1 MALFGRSKDT
11 QKEAMIAAKRDF
23 EIVSDP
29 DAPGSVR
36 RIRSRVSLRCKALLD
51 KTFVE
56 GAQKTERHEQA
67 TIVAVNEGKPHPEAP
82 KARAFGTVPAFDHE
96 VMAFLPQEVA
106 DRAFDLGRRYQRVEI
121 DAKQAIDY
129 MQALA
134 DELCTTL
141 QVDPP
146 FEALRFLRDEIAE
159 EEGDGTEEEGDG
171 TEEEEGSEGEDAP
184 KA

>member
-11 QKEAMIAAKRDF
+11 QKEAMVAAKRDF
-23 EIVSDP
+23 EIASDP

-36 RIRSRVSLRCKALLD
+36 RIRSRVALRCKALLD
-51 KTFVE
+51 KTFVD
-56 GAQKTERHEQA
+56 GAQRTERHEQA
-67 TIVAVNEGKPHPEAP
+67 VIVAINNGKPQPEAP
-82 KARAFGTVPAFDHE
+82 KARSFGTVPAFDHE
-96 VMAFLPQEVA
+96 VMAFLPQEFA

-134 DELCTTL
+134 DEVCATL

-146 FEALRFLRDEIAE
+146 FEALRFLRDEITAE
-159 EEGDGTEEEGDG
+159 EGEEDGDEADPQE
-171 TEEEEGSEGEDAP
+171 P
-184 KA
+184 PRP

>member
-11 QKEAMIAAKRDF
+11 QKEAMLAAKRDF
-23 EIVSDP
+23 ETVSDP

-36 RIRSRVSLRCKALLD
+36 RIRSRVALRCKALLD

-56 GAQKTERHEQA
+56 GAQRTERHEQA
-67 TIVAVNEGKPHPEAP
+67 VIIAINEGKPQPEAP
-82 KARAFGTVPAFDHE
+82 KARSFGTVPAFDHE

-134 DELCTTL
+134 DELCATL

-146 FEALRFLRDEIAE
+146 FEALRFLRDELAE
-159 EEGDGTEEEGDG
+159 EEG
-171 TEEEEGSEGEDAP
+171 EEEESAQDSEDNSTP
-184 KA
+184 

>member
-23 EIVSDP
+23 EIASDP

-36 RIRSRVSLRCKALLD
+36 RIRSRVALRCKALLD
-51 KTFVE
+51 KTFVD
-56 GAQKTERHEQA
+56 GAQRTERHEQA
-67 TIVAVNEGKPHPEAP
+67 VIVAINNGKPQPEAP
-82 KARAFGTVPAFDHE
+82 KARSFGTVPAFDHE
-96 VMAFLPQEVA
+96 VMAFLPQEFA

-129 MQALA
+129 AQALA
-134 DELCTTL
+134 DEVCATL

-146 FEALRFLRDEIAE
+146 FEALRFLRDEIAA
-159 EEGDGTEEEGDG
+159 EEGEEAGD
-171 TEEEEGSEGEDAP
+171 EADPQEPPSP
-184 KA
+184 

>member
-11 QKEAMIAAKRDF
+11 QKEAMVAAKRDF
-23 EIVSDP
+23 EIASDP

-36 RIRSRVSLRCKALLD
+36 RIRSRVALRCKALLD
-51 KTFVE
+51 KTFVD
-56 GAQKTERHEQA
+56 GAQRTERHEQA
-67 TIVAVNEGKPHPEAP
+67 VIVAINNGKPQPEAP
-82 KARAFGTVPAFDHE
+82 KARSFGTVPAFDHE
-96 VMAFLPQEVA
+96 VMAFLPQEFA

-134 DELCTTL
+134 DEVCATL

-146 FEALRFLRDEIAE
+146 FEALRFLRDEIAPEDGE
-159 EEGDGTEEEGDG
+159 EDGDEADSQEPP
-171 TEEEEGSEGEDAP
+171 SP
-184 KA
+184 

>member
-23 EIVSDP
+23 EIASDP

-36 RIRSRVSLRCKALLD
+36 RIRSRVALRCKALLD
-51 KTFVE
+51 KTFVD
-56 GAQKTERHEQA
+56 GAQRTERHEQA
-67 TIVAVNEGKPHPEAP
+67 VIAAINNGKPQPEAP
-82 KARAFGTVPAFDHE
+82 KARSFGTVPAFDHE
-96 VMAFLPQEVA
+96 VMAFLPQEFA

-134 DELCTTL
+134 DEVCATL

-146 FEALRFLRDEIAE
+146 FEALRFLRDEIAA
-159 EEGDGTEEEGDG
+159 EEGEEDGEEVDPQEPP
-171 TEEEEGSEGEDAP
+171 SP
-184 KA
+184 

>member
-36 RIRSRVSLRCKALLD
+36 GVRSRVALRCKALLD

-56 GAQKTERHEQA
+56 GAQRTERHEQA
-67 TIVAVNEGKPHPEAP
+67 VIVAINEGKPQPEAP
-82 KARAFGTVPAFDHE
+82 KARSFGTVPAFDHE

-134 DELCTTL
+134 DELCAPL

-146 FEALRFLRDEIAE
+146 FEALRFLRDELAE
-159 EEGDGTEEEGDG
+159 DEGESGEDSES
-171 TEEEEGSEGEDAP
+171 GSEDDSTP
-184 KA
+184 

>member
-11 QKEAMIAAKRDF
+11 QKEAMVAAKRDF
-23 EIVSDP
+23 EIASDP

-36 RIRSRVSLRCKALLD
+36 RIRSRVALRCKALLD
-51 KTFVE
+51 KTFVD
-56 GAQKTERHEQA
+56 GAQRTERHEQA
-67 TIVAVNEGKPHPEAP
+67 VIVAINNGKPQPEAP

-96 VMAFLPQEVA
+96 VMAFLPQEFA

-134 DELCTTL
+134 DEVCATL

-146 FEALRFLRDEIAE
+146 FEALRFLRDEITAE
-159 EEGDGTEEEGDG
+159 EGEEDGDEADPQE
-171 TEEEEGSEGEDAP
+171 P
-184 KA
+184 PRP

>member
-11 QKEAMIAAKRDF
+11 QKEAMVAAKRDF
-23 EIVSDP
+23 EIASDP

-36 RIRSRVSLRCKALLD
+36 RIRSRVALRCKALLD
-51 KTFVE
+51 KTFVD
-56 GAQKTERHEQA
+56 GAQRTERHEQA
-67 TIVAVNEGKPHPEAP
+67 VIVAINNGKPQPEAP
-82 KARAFGTVPAFDHE
+82 KAKSFGTVPAFDHE
-96 VMAFLPQEVA
+96 VMAFLPQEFA

-134 DELCTTL
+134 DEVCATL

-146 FEALRFLRDEIAE
+146 FEALRFLRDEIAA
-159 EEGDGTEEEGDG
+159 EEGEADGEEV
-171 TEEEEGSEGEDAP
+171 SQEDQP
-184 KA
+184 SP

>member
-1 MALFGRSKDT
+1 
-11 QKEAMIAAKRDF
+11 MIAAKRDLKPCPIPTPQGPF
-23 EIVSDP
+23 DESAATCRYAARPFSIKPLS
-29 DAPGSVR
+29 R
-36 RIRSRVSLRCKALLD
+36 EHRKRSAASTRQSSLSAKA
-51 KTFVE
+51 
-56 GAQKTERHEQA
+56 
-67 TIVAVNEGKPHPEAP
+67 NCP
-82 KARAFGTVPAFDHE
+82 KRPSAGFGTVPDHE

-159 EEGDGTEEEGDG
+159 EEGDGTEEEGWN
-171 TEEEEGSEGEDAP
+171 
-184 KA
+184 

>member
-23 EIVSDP
+23 ELASDP

-36 RIRSRVSLRCKALLD
+36 RIRSRVALRCKALLD
-51 KTFVE
+51 KTFVD
-56 GAQKTERHEQA
+56 GAQRTERHEQA
-67 TIVAVNEGKPHPEAP
+67 VIVAINNGKPQPEAP
-82 KARAFGTVPAFDHE
+82 KARSFGTVPAFDHE
-96 VMAFLPQEVA
+96 VMAFLPQEFA

-134 DELCTTL
+134 DEVCATL

-146 FEALRFLRDEIAE
+146 FEALRFLRDEIAA
-159 EEGDGTEEEGDG
+159 EEGEEDGEEVDPQEPP
-171 TEEEEGSEGEDAP
+171 SP
-184 KA
+184 